1 MRDMRSLVLILCVA
15 LLFGLPGAAAT
26 APDAAPGFDLVILHG
41 HLIDGSGNPWIAADL
56 GIRAGRIVAIGNL
69 QGRPARR
76 TLDAT
81 GLVVAPGFVDMHS
94 HSEAALLMNGGAGS
108 KIYEGVTTEVLGE
121 TAAVACGGP
130 FSGPAIEH
138 ARREFAAVGL
148 RMDWTTLGGF
158 FRRLERQGIRL
169 NALSYAGLGPIRE
182 SVRGMAAGDPSPA
195 QLAREADMMTR
206 AMRDGAFGLASGLS
220 YPPDVFTH
228 TPEIVALARVAARFG
243 GLYATH
249 VRSLDAP
256 GVPGLDEAVT
266 IAREAAIPVHVF
278 HLQVS
283 RNDGPGA
290 ATEALQRL
298 QQARDAGLEVTADA
312 YPYRAAANPLSSTV
326 APRFLVGGDAALAAR
341 LHDPAIRPQIV
352 ASLAANARALATP
365 DDPGGWTQEL
375 ISGVREAQDLKY
387 VGKTFAEVG
396 RLDALPPA
404 EAVANLLMREH
415 GAGGRIFFN
424 KSVASVRQI
433 LREPWVSV
441 GGDAVDTDLARRSPF
456 ASAHPRSFGTHSRII
471 GPWVRDEHLFTLE
484 QAVQKMTSLPAQ
496 TLRLR
501 DRGLLKVG
509 FAADVIVFDP
519 ATVGDRATYAAPFQY
534 SVGMK
539 AVLVNGVPVL
549 WDGKPTAARPG
560 RVLRGPGWGG
570 VGRG

>member
-1 MRDMRSLVLILCVA
+1 MRDMRSLASTLLIA
-15 LLFGLPGAAAT
+15 LLTALPGQGART
-26 APDAAPGFDLVILHG
+26 PRPSPPLDILILHG
-41 HLIDGSGNPWIAADL
+41 HVVDGTGNPWIAADV
-56 GIRAGRIVAIGNL
+56 GIRAGRIVAIGDL
-69 QGRPARR
+69 RGAQARR

-94 HSEAALLMNGGAGS
+94 HSEAALLNNGGAGS
-108 KIYEGVTTEVLGE
+108 KIYEGVTTEVMGE

-130 FSGPAIEH
+130 FAGPALAH
-138 ARREFAAVGL
+138 ARSEFAAVGL

-182 SVRGMAAGDPSPA
+182 SVRGMADGPPTPQ
-195 QLAREADMMTR
+195 QLAREEAMMAQ
-206 AMRDGAFGLASGLS
+206 AMRDGAFGLATGLS
-220 YPPDVFTH
+220 YPPDVFTQ
-228 TPEIVALARVAARFG
+228 TPEIVALAKVAARFG
-243 GLYATH
+243 GIYATH

-256 GVPGLDEAVT
+256 GVPGLDEAIT
-266 IAREAAIPVHVF
+266 IGREAGLPVHVF

-283 RNDGPGA
+283 RSDGPEA
-290 ATEALQRL
+290 ATQALQTL
-298 QQARDAGLEVTADA
+298 QRARHAGVEVTADA
-312 YPYRAAANPLSSTV
+312 YPYRAAANPLSSIV
-326 APRFLVGGDAALAAR
+326 DPEFIVGGEAALAAR
-341 LHDPAIRPQIV
+341 LKDPALRPRIV
-352 ASLAANARALATP
+352 ASITASARRLATP
-365 DDPGGWTQEL
+365 DDPTGFTQEL
-375 ISGVREAQDLKY
+375 ISRVRQAPDLKY

-396 RLDALPPA
+396 RLDRLPPA
-404 EAVANLLMREH
+404 EAIANLLMREQ

-424 KSVASVRQI
+424 KSAESVRQI
-433 LREPWVSV
+433 LRVPWISV
-441 GGDAVDTDLARRSPF
+441 GGDAIDTDLTRRSPF
-456 ASAHPRSFGTHSRII
+456 ASAHPRSFGTHSRIV

-501 DRGLLKVG
+501 DRGLLKPG

-519 ATVGDRATYAAPFQY
+519 ATVGDRATYADPFQY

-560 RVLRGPGWGG
+560 RVLRGPGT
-570 VGRG
+570 VR